1 MNFWSFLLPLKKLDW
16 LLLAVTILLVLF
28 GLVALYSVSL
38 SLGEASFLNF
48 KKQIIFL
55 IIGLILS
62 FGISFLDYRFF
73 RIFNWVIYCLAAI
86 LLILVLFFGQT
97 IRGTTGWFS
106 FGFFNLQPVEIAK
119 LALIIFLSKYFS
131 DHSREMHEL
140 RHVIITGLM
149 AAILIIL
156 VALQPDLGSALILLF
171 LWLGVLFILG
181 VKRSYL
187 LGIILL
193 ICLLS
198 VAAWF
203 LILQDYQ
210 KDRISTFFNPSANPL
225 GTGYNIK
232 QSIIA
237 IGSGRFLGQGLSFGS
252 QSQLK
257 FLPESQ
263 TDFIFAVIAEELGLI
278 GVFLVLI
285 FWTVLFYRLTK
296 GARNARDDF
305 GSILIMGIVVLLAIQ
320 IFINIGTNIG
330 LVPVTGISLPLVSY
344 GGSSLLI
351 FLIMIGLAQS
361 VIMRGRER

>member
-1 MNFWSFLLPLKKLDW
+1 M
-16 LLLAVTILLVLF
+16 
-28 GLVALYSVSL
+28 
-38 SLGEASFLNF
+38 
-48 KKQIIFL
+48 
-55 IIGLILS
+55 
-62 FGISFLDYRFF
+62 
-73 RIFNWVIYCLAAI
+73 
-86 LLILVLFFGQT
+86 
-97 IRGTTGWFS
+97 
-106 FGFFNLQPVEIAK
+106 
-119 LALIIFLSKYFS
+119 
-131 DHSREMHEL
+131 
-140 RHVIITGLM
+140 
-149 AAILIIL
+149 
-156 VALQPDLGSALILLF
+156 
-171 LWLGVLFILG
+171 
-181 VKRSYL
+181 
-187 LGIILL
+187 
-193 ICLLS
+193 
-198 VAAWF
+198 
-203 LILQDYQ
+203 
-210 KDRISTFFNPSANPL
+210 
-225 GTGYNIK
+225 
-232 QSIIA
+232 
-237 IGSGRFLGQGLSFGS
+237 GQGLSFGS